1 MLETD
6 NTKRI
11 FFVDYENV
19 KASGLDGLLELNSID
34 EVFIFY
40 SDNASCITFD
50 IHRNLNETEAKI
62 NFQKVEV
69 GSKNALDF
77 QLSSYLG
84 FIINE
89 NLNKGNENTSYFIV
103 TKDSGFS
110 CLITYWKNKSI
121 DISIVTNL
129 LCNQEDKSENKTEDK
144 AEDKNDNK
152 IEDNNTNSEPIKE
165 VSINSDNLP
174 LQTVNNTIDNEGLK
188 FIVETINNYQSKRE
202 INNALGKHYKDSK
215 KASEIYKAIK
225 PLLADKK

>member
-6 NTKRI
+6 NTPRI
-11 FFVDYENV
+11 FFVDFENV
-19 KASGLDGLLELNSID
+19 KISGLDGLLELNSTD

-40 SDNASCITFD
+40 SDNADGITFD
-50 IHRNLNETEAKI
+50 VHKNLNETKAKI
-62 NFQKVEV
+62 NLQKVEV

-89 NLNKGNENTSYFIV
+89 RLNKGNENTSYFIV

-129 LCNQEDKSENKTEDK
+129 LCNQEDKSENK
-144 AEDKNDNK
+144 AEDNNENK
-152 IEDNNTNSEPIKE
+152 IEDSNTDNSEPVEKLSAI
-165 VSINSDNLP
+165 
-174 LQTVNNTIDNEGLK
+174 LQTISDATDNVDLK
-188 FIVETINNYQSKRE
+188 FIVEAINKYQLKHE
-202 INNALGKHYKDSK
+202 INNALAKKYKDSK
-215 KASEIYKAIK
+215 KASKIYKAIK

>member
-1 MLETD
+1 MIEID
-6 NTKRI
+6 NTSRI
-11 FFVDYENV
+11 FFVDFENV
-19 KASGLDGLLELNSID
+19 KISGLDGLLELNSTD

-40 SDNASCITFD
+40 SDNANGITFD
-50 IHRNLNETEAKI
+50 VHKNLNETKAKI
-62 NFQKVEV
+62 NLQKVEV

-110 CLITYWKNKSI
+110 CLTTYWKNKNI
-121 DISIVTNL
+121 DISIVINL
-129 LCNQEDKSENKTEDK
+129 LCNQEDK

-188 FIVETINNYQSKRE
+188 FIVETINNYQSKCE
-202 INNALGKHYKDSK
+202 IHNALVKHYKDSK
-215 KASEIYKAIK
+215 KMATEIYKAIK

>member
-62 NFQKVEV
+62 NFQKVDV

-110 CLITYWKNKSI
+110 CLTNYWKNKNI
-121 DISIVTNL
+121 DISIVINL
-129 LCNQEDKSENKTEDK
+129 LCKQEDK

-165 VSINSDNLP
+165 VSTKFDNLP

>member
-1 MLETD
+1 MIEID
-6 NTKRI
+6 NTSRI
-11 FFVDYENV
+11 FFVDFENV
-19 KASGLDGLLELNSID
+19 KISGLDGLLELNSTD

-40 SDNASCITFD
+40 SDKADGITFD
-50 IHRNLNETEAKI
+50 VHKNLNETKAKI
-62 NFQKVEV
+62 NLQKVEV

-89 NLNKGNENTSYFIV
+89 RLNKDNENTSYFIV

-110 CLITYWKNKSI
+110 CLTNYWKNKNI
-121 DISIVTNL
+121 DISIVINL
-129 LCNQEDKSENKTEDK
+129 LCKQEDK
-144 AEDKNDNK
+144 AEDNNDNK

-165 VSINSDNLP
+165 VSTKFDNLP

-188 FIVETINNYQSKRE
+188 FIVETINNYQSKHE
-202 INNALGKHYKDSK
+202 INNALVKHYKDTK
-215 KASEIYKAIK
+215 KASEIYKTIK

>member
-19 KASGLDGLLELNSID
+19 KASGLDGLLELNSTD

-40 SDNASCITFD
+40 SDNADGITFD
-50 IHRNLNETEAKI
+50 VHKNLNETKAKI
-62 NFQKVEV
+62 NLQKVEV

-110 CLITYWKNKSI
+110 CLTTYWKNKNI
-121 DISIVTNL
+121 DISIVINL
-129 LCNQEDKSENKTEDK
+129 LCNQEDK

-188 FIVETINNYQSKRE
+188 FIVEAINKYQLKQE
-202 INNALGKHYKDSK
+202 INNALAKKYKDSK
-215 KASEIYKAIK
+215 KAIEIYKAIK

>member
-11 FFVDYENV
+11 FFVDFENV
-19 KASGLDGLLELNSID
+19 KISGLDGLLELNSTD

-40 SDNASCITFD
+40 SDNADGITFD
-50 IHRNLNETEAKI
+50 VHKNLNETKAKI
-62 NFQKVEV
+62 NLQKVEV

-89 NLNKGNENTSYFIV
+89 RLNKGNENTSYFIV

-110 CLITYWKNKSI
+110 CLTTYWKNKNI
-121 DISIVTNL
+121 DISIVINL
-129 LCNQEDKSENKTEDK
+129 LCKQEDK

-165 VSINSDNLP
+165 VSTKFDNLP

-188 FIVETINNYQSKRE
+188 FIVETINNYQSKHE
-202 INNALGKHYKDSK
+202 INNALVKHYKDTK
-215 KASEIYKAIK
+215 KASEIYKTIK

>member
-1 MLETD
+1 MTETD

-19 KASGLDGLLELNSID
+19 KISGLDGLLELNSAD

-40 SDNASCITFD
+40 SENADCITFD
-50 IHRNLNETEAKI
+50 IHKNLNETKAQI

-89 NLNKGNENTSYFIV
+89 NLNKGNENTSYFLV

-110 CLITYWKNKSI
+110 CLTTYWKNKNI
-121 DISIVTNL
+121 DISIVINL
-129 LCNQEDKSENKTEDK
+129 LCNQEAKNEDKNEEK
-144 AEDKNDNK
+144 AEDSNENK
-152 IEDNNTNSEPIKE
+152 IENNNTDSD
-165 VSINSDNLP
+165 SIENLTAILHTISDA
-174 LQTVNNTIDNEGLK
+174 TNNTDLK
-188 FIVETINNYQSKRE
+188 FIVEAINKYKLKCE
-202 INNALGKHYKDSK
+202 INNALAKKYKDSK
-215 KASEIYKAIK
+215 KASKIYKAIK
-225 PLLADKK
+225 PLLKEKK

>member
-1 MLETD
+1 MIEID
-6 NTKRI
+6 NTSRI
-11 FFVDYENV
+11 FFVDFENV
-19 KASGLDGLLELNSID
+19 KISGLDGLLELNSTD

-40 SDNASCITFD
+40 SDKADGITFD
-50 IHRNLNETEAKI
+50 VHKNLNETKAKI
-62 NFQKVEV
+62 NLQKVEV

-144 AEDKNDNK
+144 AEDNNENK
-152 IEDNNTNSEPIKE
+152 IEDSNTDNSEPVEK
-165 VSINSDNLP
+165 LP
-174 LQTVNNTIDNEGLK
+174 AILQTISDATDNVDLK
-188 FIVETINNYQSKRE
+188 FIVEAINKYQLKYE
-202 INNALGKHYKDSK
+202 IHNVLVKHYKDTK
-215 KASEIYKAIK
+215 KASEIYKTIK

>member
-11 FFVDYENV
+11 FFVDFENV
-19 KASGLDGLLELNSID
+19 KISGLDGLLELNSTD

-40 SDNASCITFD
+40 SDNANGITFD
-50 IHRNLNETEAKI
+50 VHKNLNETKAKI
-62 NFQKVEV
+62 NLQKVEV

-103 TKDSGFS
+103 TKDLGFS
-110 CLITYWKNKSI
+110 CLTNYWKNKSI

>member
-62 NFQKVEV
+62 NLQKVEV

-89 NLNKGNENTSYFIV
+89 RLNKDNENTSYFIV

-110 CLITYWKNKSI
+110 CLTTYWKNKNI
-121 DISIVTNL
+121 DISIVINL
-129 LCNQEDKSENKTEDK
+129 LCKQEDK
-144 AEDKNDNK
+144 A
-152 IEDNNTNSEPIKE
+152 EDNNTNSEPIKE
-165 VSINSDNLP
+165 VSTKFDNLP

-188 FIVETINNYQSKRE
+188 FIVEAINKYQLKQE
-202 INNALGKHYKDSK
+202 INNALAKKYKDSK